1 MEPGFSSTKTYVYNY
16 EGSLMIGHQE
26 KNLYESGL
34 KISSSV
40 EISGVSQQTFL
51 LKVINPLIEEFH
63 GIPEKDRLTS
73 SPKLTQRIAAQLKQ
87 PIKFEYI
94 KGRIGTIYAP
104 DEVSNTVLNI
114 LKGILN
120 FLQMTIKN
128 TKNVY
133 NLQEPGIH
141 GICYTSYVLE
151 EDKKASEIYVT
162 RSIDLQ
168 NCQEKAMKI
177 FGMAYAPACENCKK
191 VGKNAEGI
199 VTYSYVIK
207 PTEDGSLITK
217 AYARELQQFAPVN
230 IKGGTSMI
238 KISKKLTLAAVRAT
252 PINPPSVTLQSRG
265 TLKYKFGSEINQIPV
280 LLMRT
285 KNTEIQISE
294 VLQRLVQN
302 NQPQVDTHSPTDFLQ
317 LVQLLRFTTLE
328 NLEALWKQFSLRND
342 YRRWILDSVVTIPGT
357 NVIKFLKN
365 RIENED
371 ITEKEAVQA
380 ILFAFHLMTSD
391 SETIKLSKEFLK
403 FPFIQKSTILLKTM
417 TLVYGSMVYR
427 YCVDREECPQE
438 ALQPLRDLAA
448 EASSKADEV
457 QIILALKA
465 IGNAGQPEYIKS
477 IMKFLPG
484 FASSVSEIPLRVQN
498 AAVLALRNIAIKD
511 PRSVQDIVQ
520 KILKDRSLHSEVR
533 MHACLVVF
541 ETRPPLAL
549 VSMIA
554 ESMLTE
560 TNLQVASFC
569 YSQMK
574 TLTRSTTPDN
584 RELAA
589 ACTVALKILGPKFGK
604 LSFRYSKAFH
614 NDYFTDGFL
623 SGVAADFYLMNSA
636 ARWMPTTI
644 MHRLKT
650 YFIGTVSDPWEL
662 GVRVEGMDEIFK
674 KSSFTEKIKAAIA
687 KVLKMLSNSLS
698 GWKSTPTEN
707 ALLSTYL
714 KFFGQE
720 VFFADINR
728 NTFHKAM
735 EVLSTV
741 AGEHTYPWKIIDLLQ
756 RGILFQWT
764 HAYLASE
771 IRYIESTSLGLPV
784 ENSQYYTIMT
794 GMTVNAKT
802 QVHPAPIRGLGVAQL
817 LNSEIETQVD
827 SVLSNLQNFICFH
840 GVNTELIQ
848 TGSEHHAD
856 LQMAVPLK
864 FDLTMDLKEA
874 RFRVEFPSCQKEN
887 ELLELKREAF
897 LLSSYR
903 KRTEM
908 LETRTKF
915 HHNCSICVLSH
926 KESNATSI
934 TGSSSSS
941 SSGST
946 SNEKGHQGHRR
957 VQWSKS
963 NPSAS
968 SSSSTSSSSSSS
980 SNSKRRRGRGNPD
993 WRSSR
998 VLESRWNS
1006 NQSSSSSSQELSI
1019 PDVLEDL
1026 LGVSKFQKARLI
1038 DDSMSPFVTA
1048 MAEAVRSDGMSQGY
1062 EATAYLS
1069 PTTPKN
1075 KMQLLVS
1082 EINEESKWKMCVDAG
1097 VEKSHEKTMMVLS
1110 WGEDCENYKIA
1121 TKAEVLDKSA
1131 SHLALQFKFQWGKIP
1146 RHMKN
1151 NLERLAEYVPGIALY
1166 LGFFE
1171 KHQQNPH
1178 HQISIT
1184 IKATSS
1190 STIDTIIKAP
1200 KLTLYQQGIP
1210 IPVDIPVNGLSNMQ
1224 KNTVQS
1230 ALNDLPSLILHGMK
1244 AQCSVAGRNF
1254 ITFNNV
1260 RFTSALPKACYHV
1273 LAQDCTSELKFVVL
1287 MKEEASNKKEVYIR
1301 TPLGNLIIHHEAGR
1315 DPFLRFNN
1323 AGLTLSSLP
1332 FKDPSGTL
1340 LINTIEGDVLIEAPE
1355 LGLDRLYLN
1364 GEIMKVVIESWMK
1377 GKMCGLCGQA
1387 DGEDRTEFRMPNLYT
1402 AKSPSSFVHSWML
1415 HEEPCS
1421 ACTLQREF
1429 VTLQKHIS
1437 IMGEESSCHSVEP
1450 ILHCRSDCSPL
1461 ETTPVSVGFNCIPT
1475 ESTSGN
1481 VKSQSGLSRKTE
1493 NTQITV
1499 QAHTACF
1506 CPPTTCKSDGI

>member
-1 MEPGFSSTKTYVYNY
+1 MNRESVILFMCFHFPAPIGCDKNTYEPGFSSTKTYVYNY

-217 AYARELQQFAPVN
+217 AYARELQQFAP
-230 IKGGTSMI
+230 
-238 KISKKLTLAAVRAT
+238 
-252 PINPPSVTLQSRG
+252 
-265 TLKYKFGSEINQIPV
+265 
-280 LLMRT
+280 
-285 KNTEIQISE
+285 
-294 VLQRLVQN
+294 
-302 NQPQVDTHSPTDFLQ
+302 
-317 LVQLLRFTTLE
+317 
-328 NLEALWKQFSLRND
+328 
-342 YRRWILDSVVTIPGT
+342 
-357 NVIKFLKN
+357 
-365 RIENED
+365 
-371 ITEKEAVQA
+371 
-380 ILFAFHLMTSD
+380 
-391 SETIKLSKEFLK
+391 
-403 FPFIQKSTILLKTM
+403 
-417 TLVYGSMVYR
+417 
-427 YCVDREECPQE
+427 
-438 ALQPLRDLAA
+438 PLRDLAA

-498 AAVLALRNIAIKD
+498 AAVLALRNIAIKN

-614 NDYFTDGFL
+614 NDYFT
-623 SGVAADFYLMNSA
+623 
-636 ARWMPTTI
+636 
-644 MHRLKT
+644 
-650 YFIGTVSDPWEL
+650 
-662 GVRVEGMDEIFK
+662 
-674 KSSFTEKIKAAIA
+674 
-687 KVLKMLSNSLS
+687 

-848 TGSEHHAD
+848 TGSEYHAD

-887 ELLELKREAF
+887 ELLELKSQTFSVLRNAETLPLQKHDLILPGSASKHSRKHHF
-897 LLSSYR
+897 EPSKKAELNSAGVIKGSISAELLSQENRNAGDQNKVSPQLQHLCAKSRNFGIEVCIDTKVANAIFLRDCPLYHFLGDTYA
-903 KRTEM
+903 KLTVKPAQTAVDIQKIIFSIKAGSEKDTVMHFMRTEGF
-908 LETRTKF
+908 KY
-915 HHNCSICVLSH
+915 HK

-1048 MAEAVRSDGMSQGY
+1048 MAEAVRSDGRSQGY

-1301 TPLGNLIIHHEAGR
+1301 TPLGNLIIRHEAGR

-1421 ACTLQREF
+1421 GACTLQREF

-1475 ESTSGN
+1475 G
-1481 VKSQSGLSRKTE
+1481 
-1493 NTQITV
+1493 
-1499 QAHTACF
+1499 AH
-1506 CPPTTCKSDGI
+1506 PGR